1 MFFGK
6 NKNSLKLIKQH
17 PELLMGAT
25 YHITDPTQD
34 AKKVKIGA
42 GITELYVRND
52 DGEVYLLE
60 GNATKIKDMF
70 QAVLLFENM
79 EGELYKLK
87 RPVGSLLQNVLLKEI
102 NALTADEKIYV
113 GNGITERY
121 FIEKSSSR
129 VIKFIGN
136 STQIKNLVEKVELP
150 KPIEPKPIVKIIE
163 KPVVQLQEKI
173 IIKETTPVVGAQ
185 GLRGEKG
192 EQGPQGERGPMGPQ
206 GPKGE
211 RGLQGDRG
219 EQGPQGPKGDH
230 GEPGLQGIR
239 GPKGDKGDKGDQG
252 NIGPQG
258 PMGPQG
264 PQGERGEKGEDGSP
278 GQVGPQGP
286 LGPRGDE
293 GPQGPAGPQG
303 PQGLRGPVGPQGPEG
318 PVGPQGPA
326 GESPVIEAQY
336 PLVLEGGILSFD
348 SEKVS
353 TVLEKFRNDDIQ
365 KAINQMA
372 QMTTPAGGGAVDV
385 ALNGDKKIR
394 SVNTINF
401 IGDNVTVTRRRK
413 NVDVSVNNGSFV
425 TSLSAGAGIT
435 LSGSTGNI
443 TITNLLSVK
452 ATEGSIQYANNGATD
467 LEAIPSFKLDP
478 VSSNLYVP
486 KGLKLTNNSSET
498 FIEFNDGTTQAS
510 AALRFT
516 YNTDAPSGATMGDR
530 WMDSD
535 TGIEYVYVNDGNSNQ
550 WVQPTSSSGNGQ
562 GFVPVYGSFY
572 DTTTQGA
579 TFGNTGYAM
588 KFNSTDYSNGVSIES
603 NSHIKVDYTGI
614 YNIQFSAQL
623 DKSTANKS
631 TIDIWL
637 RKNGSDVPATNTS
650 VSVSG
655 SSAKVV
661 AAWNFY
667 AGATAGDY
675 FELMWATDDTDT
687 VLSYASANGIHPST
701 PSVILTV
708 NKVN

>member
-25 YHITDPTQD
+25 YHITDPTPE
-34 AKKVKIGA
+34 AKRVKIGA

-150 KPIEPKPIVKIIE
+150 KPVEPKPVVKIIE

-258 PMGPQG
+258 PVGPQG

-278 GQVGPQGP
+278 GQIGPQGP

-303 PQGLRGPVGPQGPEG
+303 PQGLRGPVGPQGPVG
-318 PVGPQGPA
+318 PLGPQGPA

-336 PLVLEGGILSFD
+336 PLVLEDGILSFD

-353 TVLEKFRNDDIQ
+353 TVLEKFKNDDIQ

-372 QMTTPAGGGAVDV
+372 MMTTPAGGGAVDV

-425 TSLSAGAGIT
+425 TSLSAGSGIT

-452 ATEGSIQYANNGATD
+452 AIEGSIQYANNGATD

-550 WVQPTSSSGNGQ
+550 WVQPTTIAGQAGGGISIVNTTAITGATYSATVTDYYIGVSYAGQVTITLPTNPETGREIVVKDESGNAG
-562 GFVPVYGSFY
+562 
-572 DTTTQGA
+572 
-579 TFGNTGYAM
+579 
-588 KFNSTDYSNGVSIES
+588 NGVNRQI
-603 NSHIKVDYTGI
+603 
-614 YNIQFSAQL
+614 
-623 DKSTANKS
+623 
-631 TIDIWL
+631 TI
-637 RKNGSDVPATNTS
+637 V
-650 VSVSG
+650 
-655 SSAKVV
+655 
-661 AAWNFY
+661 
-667 AGATAGDY
+667 GATAAHKIDNQ
-675 FELMWATDDTDT
+675 
-687 VLSYASANGIHPST
+687 SSAIINLDNAGLHFIYRNGWRI
-701 PSVILTV
+701 I
-708 NKVN
+708 